1 MEMIKENAT
10 TREETE
16 SSKALKGHM
25 LRGAEG
31 TAYCSL
37 NSWNEDGRGIFPLE
51 NFVMVGL

>member
-16 SSKALKGHM
+16 SSKALKGHT

-37 NSWNEDGRGIFPLE
+37 NSWNED
-51 NFVMVGL
+51 